1 MGKNQELRATDLYKR
16 TDPTQFD
23 FETTAEL
30 EDMAQVLGQ
39 PRAVAAMRFGIG
51 IDQDGYNIFALGPTG
66 TGKRQVIRDYVEKR
80 AAEEPVPDDWCY
92 VNNFEERHRPKAIR
106 LPAGKG
112 LAFRDDVDEL
122 IEGLTTA
129 LSAAFE
135 SEEYQARRQSINV
148 R

>member
-1 MGKNQELRATDLYKR
+1 M
-16 TDPTQFD
+16 
-23 FETTAEL
+23 
-30 EDMAQVLGQ
+30 LGQ

-66 TGKRQVIRDYVEKR
+66 TGKRQFIRDYVEKR
-80 AAEEPVPDDWCY
+80 AAEEPVRDDWCY
-92 VNNFEERHRPKAIR
+92 VNNFEDRHKPKAIR

-112 LAFRDDVDEL
+112 LAFRDDVDEF

-135 SEEYQARRQSINV
+135 SEEYQARRQSING

>member
-112 LAFRDDVDEL
+112 LAFRDDVDEF

-135 SEEYQARRQSINV
+135 SEEYQARRQSING